1 MKPSFPVT
9 VVILLL
15 ITITLLSI
23 SSFEKG
29 TTNNSNSWEVE
40 SIDLERELFSTNW
53 EIDREH
59 SNVMFSII
67 HLGIAEVQGCFT
79 SFTCSMKSNDK
90 DFSDA
95 IIKFTIDVNSI
106 DTNNEARDRHLKSND
121 FFNTAAFPQMIFE
134 SKSFKQKSGNNYKLN
149 GKLTIR
155 DITKSVT
162 FNVVHKGSIRA
173 YGIEKIAFQ
182 AEASVNRINYQ
193 LQWNQKIEDGTLV
206 VGEDIKII
214 LYLEFNKEI

>member
-1 MKPSFPVT
+1 
-9 VVILLL
+9 
-15 ITITLLSI
+15 
-23 SSFEKG
+23 
-29 TTNNSNSWEVE
+29 
-40 SIDLERELFSTNW
+40 
-53 EIDREH
+53 
-59 SNVMFSII
+59 
-67 HLGIAEVQGCFT
+67 
-79 SFTCSMKSNDK
+79 
-90 DFSDA
+90 
-95 IIKFTIDVNSI
+95 
-106 DTNNEARDRHLKSND
+106 
-121 FFNTAAFPQMIFE
+121 MIFE

-182 AEASVNRINYQ
+182 AETSINRINYQ
-193 LQWNQKIEDGTLV
+193 LQWNQKIDDGTLV